1 MIDIYT
7 DETAT
12 LLQPDEK
19 VLRSFRLSKISL
31 FTGFKRVNC
40 YQGPPHHF
48 IGESRRCYSTASLK
62 ETHNAVVNFVN
73 PTYYFPKVAA
83 GV

>member
-7 DETAT
+7 DEAAI
-12 LLQPDEK
+12 LLQPAEK

-31 FTGFKRVNC
+31 FTGFKRVKY
-40 YQGPPHHF
+40 YQQPHHL
-48 IGESRRCYSTASLK
+48 IGASHRCYSAHDLK
-62 ETHNAVVNFVN
+62 ERYKAVMNFVN
-73 PTYYFPKVAA
+73 PTYYFPKVTA